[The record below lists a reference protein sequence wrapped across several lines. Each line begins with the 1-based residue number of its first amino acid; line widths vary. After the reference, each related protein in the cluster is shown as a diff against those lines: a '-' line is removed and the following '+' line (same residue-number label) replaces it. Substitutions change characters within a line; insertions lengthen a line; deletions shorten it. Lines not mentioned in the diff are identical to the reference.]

1 MICLQSLYHNKTSCF
16 ELIKFIEENSKVKH
30 THITTISE
38 IIKKKVYT
46 KAIEMP
52 SRKAWV

>member
-16 ELIKFIEENSKVKH
+16 ELIKFIKEDSKVKH

-38 IIKKKVYT
+38 IVKNKVYT
-46 KAIEMP
+46 KAIKML
-52 SRKAWV
+52 S